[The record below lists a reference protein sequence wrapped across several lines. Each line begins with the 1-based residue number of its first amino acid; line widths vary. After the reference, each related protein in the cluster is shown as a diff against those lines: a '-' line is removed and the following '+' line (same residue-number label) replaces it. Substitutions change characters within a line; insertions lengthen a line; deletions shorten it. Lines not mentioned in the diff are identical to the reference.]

1 MKKETLEYLRGERN
15 AVKDE
20 FIISREKT
28 DTAELLHISHPDI
41 EEPLYQ
47 LWHTTKCKK
56 VVSCKGEIGGPVKP
70 KHTGGKKPYV
80 MLVQE
85 AGQGEDADL
94 SIEASALLWK
104 LIRGGHVEWHTSR
117 LIRKRDK
124 VSLTR
129 VMMQEMLKVGAVK
142 IKRALSELTAK
153 KILTYDRSA
162 RAYFIDR
169 KLVKKGGVLREDQVR
184 EGVHSGED
192 SATPDRVHPRERP
205 YDRVGEC
212 LPATIRR
219 EHEAN

>member
-56 VVSCKGEIGGPVKP
+56 VVSCKGEIGEPVKP

-80 MLVQE
+80 VLVQE
-85 AGQGEDADL
+85 VGQVEDAAL

-124 VSLTR
+124 AALTKA
-129 VMMQEMLKVGAVK
+129 MMQEMLKVGAVK

-169 KLVKKGGVLREDQVR
+169 KLVKKGGALRENQVR
-184 EGVHSGED
+184 EGVHPGED
-192 SATPDRVHPRERP
+192 SGTSGVVHQEEQTHDWLGKCVSP
-205 YDRVGEC
+205 V
-212 LPATIRR
+212 I
-219 EHEAN
+219 

>member
-28 DTAELLHISHPDI
+28 DTAELLHISHPGI

-56 VVSCKGEIGGPVKP
+56 VVSCKGEIGESVKP

-80 MLVQE
+80 ILVQE
-85 AGQGEDADL
+85 VGQGEYSDL

-124 VSLTR
+124 AALTKA
-129 VMMQEMLKVGAVK
+129 MMQKMLKVGAVK

-153 KILTYDRSA
+153 KVLTYDRSA

-169 KLVKKGGVLREDQVR
+169 KLVKKGGTLRENQIR
-184 EGVHSGED
+184 EGVYPGED
-192 SATPDRVHPRERP
+192 SGTSGVVYPGEQPCDRGGK
-205 YDRVGEC
+205 RVY
-212 LPATIRR
+212 PAV
-219 EHEAN
+219 